1 MSGHKN
7 PWETPQSPRD
17 WRPAHR
23 GVPRWVRVL
32 LWIVIA
38 VIIVLFLWEVG
49 FFMRL
54 TRRYGL
60 VPAGTRPS
68 RRPRVAYA

>member
-49 FFMRL
+49 FF
-54 TRRYGL
+54 
-60 VPAGTRPS
+60 AG
-68 RRPRVAYA
+68 